1 MNNLPSIRIVAM
13 KQAESPCGPEME
25 PEGAPMF
32 ASFGGE
38 DYASARKEMIRHEAE
53 ERGED
58 IPGGTGKLE
67 PIRLAAQRIHE
78 IGDMLDEFMAGKGSS
93 DNSQFGSSSGD
104 SEKIGRAKELS

>member
-1 MNNLPSIRIVAM
+1 
-13 KQAESPCGPEME
+13 
-25 PEGAPMF
+25 MF

-38 DYASARKEMIRHEAE
+38 DYTSARKEMIRHEAE

-67 PIRLAAQRIHE
+67 PIRVAAQRIHE

-93 DNSQFGSSSGD
+93 DNWSRKRVKLKRKRPPAESVRPTD
-104 SEKIGRAKELS
+104 AKISD